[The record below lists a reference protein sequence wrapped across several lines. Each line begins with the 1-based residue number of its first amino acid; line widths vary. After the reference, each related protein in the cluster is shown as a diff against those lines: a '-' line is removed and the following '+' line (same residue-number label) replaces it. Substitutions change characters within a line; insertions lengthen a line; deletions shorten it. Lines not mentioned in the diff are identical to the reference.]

1 VKTDILSRNDI
12 YFVIADF
19 YKKLVKDK
27 TMVPFFKD
35 IVEQDQLEP
44 HLEIITDFWEDVL
57 LQTYKYKNNPMQKH
71 LDFHQKMSFTKKH
84 FDLWLQYLSSTIDAH
99 FMGVNSE
106 NMKTRALSI
115 ANVMQVKM
123 NLYQS

>member
-1 VKTDILSRNDI
+1 MKTDILSRNDI
-12 YFVIADF
+12 HFIIADF
-19 YKKLVKDK
+19 YKKLVIDK
-27 TMVPFFKD
+27 TMVPLFKD

-44 HLEIITDFWEDVL
+44 HIDIINDFWEDL
-57 LQTYKYKNNPMQKH
+57 LFQTYKYKNNPMQKH

-84 FDLWLQYLSSTIDAH
+84 FDLWLQYLSSTIDAN
-99 FMGVNSE
+99 FRGINSE

>member
-1 VKTDILSRNDI
+1 MKTDILSRNDI

-27 TMVPFFKD
+27 TMVPLFKD

-44 HLEIITDFWEDVL
+44 HIDIINDFWEDL
-57 LQTYKYKNNPMQKH
+57 LFQTYKYKNNTMQKH

-84 FDLWLQYLSSTIDAH
+84 FDLWLQYLSSTIDAN
-99 FMGVNSE
+99 FRGINSE

>member
-1 VKTDILSRNDI
+1 MKTDILSRNDI

-19 YKKLVKDK
+19 YKKLVIDK
-27 TMVPFFKD
+27 TMVPLFKD

-44 HLEIITDFWEDVL
+44 HIDIINDFWEDL
-57 LQTYKYKNNPMQKH
+57 LFQTYKYKNNPMQKH

-84 FDLWLQYLSSTIDAH
+84 FHLWLQYLSSTIDAN
-99 FMGVNSE
+99 FRGINSE